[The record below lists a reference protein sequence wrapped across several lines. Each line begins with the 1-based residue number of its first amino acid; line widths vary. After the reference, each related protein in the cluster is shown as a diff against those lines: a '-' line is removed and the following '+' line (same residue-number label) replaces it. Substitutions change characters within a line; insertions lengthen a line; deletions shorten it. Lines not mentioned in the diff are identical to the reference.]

1 VPFPKKL
8 LNEGEEIILDL
19 RPHWWRLV
27 KPVVV
32 TLLAIVAEIVVLSM
46 NLHGNARVADI
57 PLAAV
62 AVAAIIWLI
71 AAWLRWTNTQFIVT
85 SDRLISRTGV
95 LAKRGREIPL
105 DRLNDISFH
114 QSIFERIIGSGDLMI
129 ESAGEQGQEVF
140 GDIRRPSYVQNE
152 IYRQIDASKD
162 RDAARHY
169 SQRELSPLEQIDK
182 LDELRQRGVISQAEF
197 DAKKAQLLDKL

>member
-27 KPVVV
+27 KPVAITV
-32 TLLAIVAEIVVLSM
+32 LAIVAEVVVLSLK
-46 NLHGNARVADI
+46 LHGTARIAYV

-62 AVAAIIWLI
+62 SIAAILWLV
-71 AAWLRWTNTQFIVT
+71 AAWLRWTNTQFLVT
-85 SDRLISRTGV
+85 TDRLISRSGV

-105 DRLNDISFH
+105 DRLNDISYH
-114 QSIFERIIGSGDLMI
+114 QSFFERIIGSGDLMI

-140 GDIRRPSYVQNE
+140 ADVRRPSYVQNE
-152 IYRQIDASKD
+152 IYRQIDAVKD

-169 SQRELSPLEQIDK
+169 TQRELSPLEQLEK

>member
-27 KPVVV
+27 KPVAV

-57 PLAAV
+57 PLAAI
-62 AVAAIIWLI
+62 AVASIIWLV

-140 GDIRRPSYVQNE
+140 GDVRRPSYVQNE
-152 IYRQIDASKD
+152 IYRQIDALKD

>member
-1 VPFPKKL
+1 MPFPKKL

-27 KPVVV
+27 KPVAITV
-32 TLLAIVAEIVVLSM
+32 LAIVAEVVVLSLK
-46 NLHGNARVADI
+46 LHGTARIAYV

-62 AVAAIIWLI
+62 SIAAILWLV
-71 AAWLRWTNTQFIVT
+71 AAWLRWTNTQFLVT
-85 SDRLISRTGV
+85 TDRLISRSGV

-105 DRLNDISFH
+105 DRLNDISYH
-114 QSIFERIIGSGDLMI
+114 QSFFERIIGSGDLMI

-140 GDIRRPSYVQNE
+140 ADVRRPSYVQNE
-152 IYRQIDASKD
+152 IYRQIDAVKD

-169 SQRELSPLEQIDK
+169 TQRELSPLEQLEK